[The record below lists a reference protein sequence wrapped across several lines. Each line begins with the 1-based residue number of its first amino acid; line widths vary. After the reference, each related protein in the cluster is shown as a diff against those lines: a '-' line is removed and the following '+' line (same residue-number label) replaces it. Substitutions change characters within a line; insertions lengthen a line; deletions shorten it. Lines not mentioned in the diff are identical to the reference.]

1 MANIRETD
9 CVFGVFDSDNS
20 LAIKIEPRTGGW
32 SLHLNLKTDCVT
44 VEEAEELARRLRAI
58 VTSVTAQPADPFV
71 WIEAPGS
78 GTKQ

>member
-9 CVFGVFDSDNS
+9 CVFRVFDSDNS
-20 LAIKIEPRTGGW
+20 LAITIEPRTGGW
-32 SLHLNLKTDCVT
+32 SMQLNLKTDRVT

-58 VTSVTAQPADPFV
+58 VTSVTAQPVDPFK
-71 WIEAPGS
+71 WIETPGG